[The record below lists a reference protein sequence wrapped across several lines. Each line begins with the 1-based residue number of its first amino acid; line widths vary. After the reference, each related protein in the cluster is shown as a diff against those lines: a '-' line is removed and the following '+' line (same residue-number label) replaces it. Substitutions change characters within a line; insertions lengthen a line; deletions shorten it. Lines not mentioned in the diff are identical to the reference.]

1 MAITQ
6 GIFLV
11 LSDIQFLLSQL
22 RLPGNTPLLPIDA
35 TGIRDTQGVGNN
47 INNPTWGN
55 ADQLFTRDTYN
66 AFTFNTTLAQ
76 ALATQAAT
84 GSPNLGLYTQTIG
97 ATRVRVAQLESTLF
111 AGRTGSFNAADEAAQ
126 LVGYRR
132 ECGAE
137 GEAERAT
144 FAARAAMDRAR
155 ADYLEAHRKLEVVKR
170 LEVKAR
176 TDHRLA
182 AGREEQNEFDDYAGR
197 MASRRSTSSG
207 LGRAPLH
214 SS

>member
-1 MAITQ
+1 MKRFRFSLRPVA
-6 GIFLV
+6 V
-11 LSDIQFLLSQL
+11 L
-22 RLPGNTPLLPIDA
+22 RA
-35 TGIRDTQGVGNN
+35 HREIRAREAFAASVH
-47 INNPTWGN
+47 
-55 ADQLFTRDTYN
+55 TYV
-66 AFTFNTTLAQ
+66 Q
-76 ALATQAAT
+76 SEEAL
-84 GSPNLGLYTQTIG
+84 G